1 MDNLFFEQLVQ
12 RIEGDR
18 KAMNQAADILRGMI
32 DRRVWRKL
40 TLKREIPED
49 LDELEELFYRQQI
62 FFRQIQMEGNW
73 WTRCSGRLLAFTA
86 DDDTPVLLS
95 PGFADYTFVDPRTGR
110 RCSARKHMDRL
121 KKEAFSLSYPMP
133 QGKLTIS
140 SFIGH
145 ALRQLSAYDGI
156 CALLACL
163 GVVLLTMF
171 TPYACKMLF
180 DEVIPS
186 GDANQLTPIAVL
198 LFSAAAGLVMVQM
211 TRNYLVVRMKDKTE
225 YAMQTSLMTRLL
237 SLPVG
242 FFKKYSPGEL
252 SNRVL
257 SVVRFSTQLT
267 EDMLSTILTLLFTVM
282 MFLQFFTYGGPLL
295 WTGILVMA
303 LYMLTIYVQYSCRKK
318 VQDQANVYASKLTGL
333 IYNLAV
339 GAQKIRTNG
348 AEIRAFR
355 HWAEAYEPSDPDGSR
370 YPALFNYSNSISYNF
385 RMVPLIVTMLAA
397 WHYGLGLSDYI
408 AYCSVLTIATE
419 AIQNFQRI
427 TKVMA
432 QLAPEIKL
440 CRPILEEQPETDEG
454 SIFLKDVSGNIDI
467 RGLKFRY
474 DEDMPY
480 LFNNLNLRIHAGDYV
495 AFVGPSGC
503 GKSTLVRLMLG
514 FEQAEAGSI
523 FYDEHNLD
531 DINKPSLRRYCIS
544 ICLQDGQLVEGTIR
558 DNILFG
564 NGNYTDEEVWEAAK
578 NAALIKDIEAMPRG
592 LDTPI
597 SADGQGVSGGQRQRI
612 LIARA
617 LIRKPKIVF
626 LDEATSAL
634 DNISQH
640 IITENLAKMHCTR
653 ITIAHRMSTIREC
666 NRIIVLNDGRVEE
679 DGSFD
684 ELLAK
689 GGLFS
694 EIIKR
699 QTV

>member
-1 MDNLFFEQLVQ
+1 MNNLFFEQLVQ

-18 KAMNQAADILRGMI
+18 KAMNQAADIFRGMI
-32 DRRVWRKL
+32 DRRVWRTL
-40 TLKREIPED
+40 NLKREIPED
-49 LDELEELFYRQQI
+49 LDELEEVFYREQI
-62 FFRQIQMEGNW
+62 FFRQIRLEDKW
-73 WTRCSGRLLAFTA
+73 WTRCSGKLLAFSA
-86 DDDTPVLLS
+86 DDDTPVLLT
-95 PGFADYTFVDPRTGR
+95 PGFADYTFVNPRTGHRCNAR
-110 RCSARKHMDRL
+110 RNVDLL
-121 KKEAFSLSYPMP
+121 KKEAFTLTYPMP
-133 QGKLTIS
+133 RGELTIR
-140 SFIGH
+140 SFFGH
-145 ALRQLSAYDGI
+145 ALRQLSVYDAV
-156 CALLACL
+156 CSLLGCL

-171 TPYACKMLF
+171 TPYACKLLF

-186 GDANQLTPIAVL
+186 GDASQLTPIAVL

-211 TRNYLVVRMKDKTE
+211 TRNYLVVRMKDKME
-225 YAMQTSLMTRLL
+225 YAMQSSLMTRLL
-237 SLPVG
+237 SLPAS

-257 SVVRFSTQLT
+257 SVVRFSTHLT

-282 MFLQFFTYGGPLL
+282 LFLQFFTYGGPLL

-303 LYMLTIYVQYSCRKK
+303 LYMLTIYVQYSCRRK
-318 VQDQANVYASKLTGL
+318 VQNQANACASKLTGL

-397 WHYGLGLSDYI
+397 WHFGLGLSDYI

-419 AIQNFQRI
+419 SIQQFQRI
-427 TKVMA
+427 TKVLA
-432 QLAPEIKL
+432 ELAPEIKL
-440 CRPILEEQPETDEG
+440 CSPLLEAEPESTGG
-454 SIFLKDVSGNIDI
+454 SVFLKEVSGNIDI

-474 DEDMPY
+474 NEDMPY
-480 LFNNLNLRIHAGDYV
+480 IFNNLNLSIHAGDYV
-495 AFVGPSGC
+495 AIVGPSGC

-514 FEQAEAGSI
+514 FEKAESGSI
-523 FYDEHNLD
+523 FFDEHNLD

-564 NGNYTDEEVWEAAK
+564 NGSYTDEEVWEAAK
-578 NAALIKDIEAMPRG
+578 NAALDGDIKAMPRG
-592 LDTPI
+592 MDTPI

-617 LIRKPKIVF
+617 LIRKPRVF
-626 LDEATSAL
+626 LLDEATSAL

-640 IITENLAKMHCTR
+640 IITENLARMKCTR
-653 ITIAHRMSTIREC
+653 ITIAHRMSTIRDC
-666 NRIIVLNDGRVEE
+666 NRIIVLGDGRVAE

-684 ELLAK
+684 ELMAK

-699 QTV
+699 QTA

>member
-1 MDNLFFEQLVQ
+1 MNNLFFEQLVQ

-18 KAMNQAADILRGMI
+18 KAMNQAADIFRGMI
-32 DRRVWRKL
+32 DRRVWKKL

-49 LDELEELFYRQQI
+49 IDHLEEAFYRQQI
-62 FFRQIQMEGNW
+62 FFRQIQLEGAW
-73 WTRCSGRLLAFTA
+73 WTRCSGKLLAFTA
-86 DDDTPVLLS
+86 DDDTPVILT
-95 PGFADYTFVDPRTGR
+95 PGFANYTFVHPGTGR
-110 RCSARKHMDRL
+110 RCNARKHMDLL
-121 KKEAFSLSYPMP
+121 KKEAFTLTYPLP
-133 QGKLTIS
+133 KGKLTIS

-145 ALRQLSAYDGI
+145 SLRQLSVYDAV
-156 CALLACL
+156 CALMACL

-171 TPYACKMLF
+171 TPYACKLLF
-180 DEVIPS
+180 NEVIPS
-186 GDANQLTPIAVL
+186 GDSSQLAPIAVL

-211 TRNYLVVRMKDKTE
+211 SRNYLVVRMKDKME
-225 YAMQTSLMTRLL
+225 YTMQSSLMTRLL
-237 SLPVG
+237 SLPTT

-267 EDMLSTILTLLFTVM
+267 EDMLSTILTLIFTVM
-282 MFLQFFTYGGPLL
+282 LFIQFFTYGGPLL

-318 VQDQANVYASKLTGL
+318 VQNQANQSASRLTGL
-333 IYNLAV
+333 IYNLAA

-419 AIQNFQRI
+419 SIQQFQRI
-427 TKVMA
+427 TKVLA

-440 CRPILEEQPETDEG
+440 CKPLLEAEPETDDG
-454 SIFLKDVSGNIDI
+454 TQFLSNVSGNIDI

-474 DEDMPY
+474 DKEMPY
-480 LFNNLNLRIHAGDYV
+480 IFNNLNLHINAGDYV
-495 AFVGPSGC
+495 ALVGPSGC

-514 FEQAEAGSI
+514 FEKAESGSI

-531 DINKPSLRRYCIS
+531 DINKPSLRRFCIS

-564 NGNYTDEEVWEAAK
+564 NNRYTDQEVWEAAK
-578 NAALIKDIEAMPRG
+578 NAALEKDIQDMPLG

-597 SADGQGVSGGQRQRI
+597 TADGQGVSGGQRQRI

-617 LIRKPKIVF
+617 LIRKPKVF
-626 LDEATSAL
+626 ILDEATSAL

-640 IITENLAKMHCTR
+640 IITENLTKMKCTR
-653 ITIAHRMSTIREC
+653 ITIAHRMSTIRDC
-666 NRIIVLNDGRVEE
+666 NRIIVLDDGKVAE
-679 DGSFD
+679 DGGFD
-684 ELLAK
+684 ELMAK

-694 EIIKR
+694 DIIKR
-699 QTV
+699 QMV

>member
-1 MDNLFFEQLVQ
+1 MNNLFFEQLVQ

-18 KAMNQAADILRGMI
+18 KAMNQAADLFRGMI
-32 DRRVWRKL
+32 DRKVWKKL

-49 LDELEELFYRQQI
+49 LDQLEEAFYRQQI
-62 FFRQIQMEGNW
+62 FFRQIRLEGKW
-73 WTRCSGRLLAFTA
+73 WRRCSGKLLAFSA
-86 DDDTPVLLS
+86 DDDTPVLLA
-95 PGFADYTFVDPRTGR
+95 PGFADYTFVDPRTGQRCNAR
-110 RCSARKHMDRL
+110 RHMERL
-121 KKEAFSLSYPMP
+121 KKEAFALSYPLP
-133 QGKLTIS
+133 QGELTIRS
-140 SFIGH
+140 LIGH
-145 ALRQLSAYDGI
+145 ALRQLSVYDGV

-171 TPYACKMLF
+171 TPYACKLLF

-186 GDANQLTPIAVL
+186 GDAAQIAPIAVL

-211 TRNYLVVRMKDKTE
+211 TRNYLVVRMKDKME
-225 YAMQTSLMTRLL
+225 YAMQSSLMTRLL
-237 SLPVG
+237 SLPAA

-282 MFLQFFTYGGPLL
+282 LFLQFFTYGGPLL
-295 WTGILVMA
+295 WTGIVVMA
-303 LYMLTIYVQYSCRKK
+303 LYMLTIYIQYSCRKK
-318 VQDQANVYASKLTGL
+318 VQDQANAHASKLTGL

-408 AYCSVLTIATE
+408 AYCSVLAIATE

-427 TKVMA
+427 TKTLA

-440 CRPILEEQPETDEG
+440 CRPILEARPETDEG

-480 LFNNLNLRIHAGDYV
+480 IFNNLNLRINAGDYV
-495 AFVGPSGC
+495 ALVGPSGC

-514 FEQAEAGSI
+514 FEQAESGSI
-523 FYDEHNLD
+523 FFDEHNLD

-564 NGNYTDEEVWEAAK
+564 NGSYSDEDVWEAAK
-578 NAALIKDIEAMPRG
+578 NAALDKDIEAMPRG

-617 LIRKPKIVF
+617 LIRKPKIFF

-640 IITENLAKMHCTR
+640 IITENLARMRCTR

-666 NRIIVLNDGRVEE
+666 NRIIVLGDGKVAE
-679 DGSFD
+679 DGSYD

-689 GGLFS
+689 GGLFTD
-694 EIIKR
+694 IIKR
-699 QTV
+699 QTA

>member
-1 MDNLFFEQLVQ
+1 MNNLFFEQLVQ

-18 KAMNQAADILRGMI
+18 KAMNQAADLFRGMI
-32 DRRVWRKL
+32 DRKVWKKL
-40 TLKREIPED
+40 TLKREIPEN
-49 LDELEELFYRQQI
+49 LDELEEAFYRQQI
-62 FFRQIQMEGNW
+62 FFRQIQLEGKW
-73 WTRCSGRLLAFTA
+73 WTRSSGKLLAFSA
-86 DDDTPVLLS
+86 DDDTPVLLA
-95 PGFADYTFVDPRTGR
+95 PGFADYTFVDPETGR
-110 RCSARKHMDRL
+110 RCNARKNMDRL
-121 KKEAFSLSYPMP
+121 KKEAFSLSYPLP
-133 QGKLTIS
+133 QGELTIRS
-140 SFIGH
+140 LIGH
-145 ALRQLSAYDGI
+145 ALRQLSVYDGI

-171 TPYACKMLF
+171 TPYACKLLF

-186 GDANQLTPIAVL
+186 GDASQLTPIAVL

-211 TRNYLVVRMKDKTE
+211 TRNYLVVRMKDKME
-225 YAMQTSLMTRLL
+225 YAMQSSLMTRLL

-282 MFLQFFTYGGPLL
+282 LFLQFFTYGGPLL

-318 VQDQANVYASKLTGL
+318 VQDQANVCASKLTGL

-440 CRPILEEQPETDEG
+440 CRPILEAQPETDEG

-480 LFNNLNLRIHAGDYV
+480 LFNNLNLHINAGDYV

-514 FEQAEAGSI
+514 FEKAETGSI

-564 NGNYTDEEVWEAAK
+564 NGSYTDEDVWEAAK
-578 NAALIKDIEAMPRG
+578 NAALDKDIEAMPRG

-617 LIRKPKIVF
+617 LIRKPKIFF

-640 IITENLAKMHCTR
+640 IITENLARMRCTR

-666 NRIIVLNDGRVEE
+666 NRIIVLGDGKVAE
-679 DGSFD
+679 DGSYE

-689 GGLFS
+689 GGLFTD
-694 EIIKR
+694 IIKR

>member
-73 WTRCSGRLLAFTA
+73 WTRCSGRLLAFSA

-225 YAMQTSLMTRLL
+225 YAMQSSLMTRLL

-385 RMVPLIVTMLAA
+385 RMAPLIVTMLAA

-480 LFNNLNLRIHAGDYV
+480 IFNNLNLRINAGDYV

-531 DINKPSLRRYCIS
+531 DINRPSLRRYCIS

-617 LIRKPKIVF
+617 LIRKPKIFF

-666 NRIIVLNDGRVEE
+666 NRIIVLNNGHVEE

>member
-1 MDNLFFEQLVQ
+1 MNNLFFEQLVQ

-18 KAMNQAADILRGMI
+18 KAMNQAADLFRGMI
-32 DRRVWRKL
+32 DRKVWKKL

-49 LDELEELFYRQQI
+49 LDQLEEAFYRQQI
-62 FFRQIQMEGNW
+62 FFRQIRLEGKW
-73 WTRCSGRLLAFTA
+73 WRRCSGKLLAFSA
-86 DDDTPVLLS
+86 DDDTPVLLA
-95 PGFADYTFVDPRTGR
+95 PGFADYTFVDPRTGQRCNAR
-110 RCSARKHMDRL
+110 RHMERL
-121 KKEAFSLSYPMP
+121 KKEAFALSYPLP
-133 QGKLTIS
+133 QGELTIRS
-140 SFIGH
+140 LIGH
-145 ALRQLSAYDGI
+145 ALRQLSVYDGV

-171 TPYACKMLF
+171 TPYACKLLF

-186 GDANQLTPIAVL
+186 GDAAQIAPIAVL

-211 TRNYLVVRMKDKTE
+211 TRNYLVVRMKDKME
-225 YAMQTSLMTRLL
+225 YAMQSSLMTRLL
-237 SLPVG
+237 SLPAG
-242 FFKKYSPGEL
+242 FFKSYSPGEL

-282 MFLQFFTYGGPLL
+282 LFIQFFTYGGPLL
-295 WTGILVMA
+295 YTGIVVMA
-303 LYMLTIYVQYSCRKK
+303 LYMVTIYVQYAFRKK
-318 VQDQANVYASKLTGL
+318 VQDQANVAASKLTGL
-333 IYNLAV
+333 VYNLAV

-408 AYCSVLTIATE
+408 AYCSVLAIATE

-427 TKVMA
+427 TKTLA

-440 CRPILEEQPETDEG
+440 CRPILEARPETDEG
-454 SIFLKDVSGNIDI
+454 SVFIKDVSGNIDI

-474 DEDMPY
+474 NDDMPY
-480 LFNNLNLRIHAGDYV
+480 IFNNLNLHINAGDYV

-514 FEQAEAGSI
+514 FEQAESGSI
-523 FYDEHNLD
+523 FFDEHNLD

-564 NGNYTDEEVWEAAK
+564 NGSYNDEDVWEAAK
-578 NAALIKDIEAMPRG
+578 NAALDKDIEAMPRG

-617 LIRKPKIVF
+617 LIRKPKIFF

-640 IITENLAKMHCTR
+640 IITENLARMRCTR

-666 NRIIVLNDGRVEE
+666 NRIIVLGDGKVAE
-679 DGSFD
+679 DGSYD

-694 EIIKR
+694 EFIKR
-699 QTV
+699 QTQ

>member
-73 WTRCSGRLLAFTA
+73 WTRCSGRLLAFSA

-225 YAMQTSLMTRLL
+225 YAMQSSLMTRLL

-480 LFNNLNLRIHAGDYV
+480 IFNNLNLRINAGDYV

-531 DINKPSLRRYCIS
+531 DINRPSLRRYCIS

-666 NRIIVLNDGRVEE
+666 NRIIVLNNGHVEE

>member
-1 MDNLFFEQLVQ
+1 MNNLFFEQLVQ

-18 KAMNQAADILRGMI
+18 KAMNQAADIFRGMI
-32 DRRVWRKL
+32 DRRVWRTL
-40 TLKREIPED
+40 NLKREIPED
-49 LDELEELFYRQQI
+49 LDELEETFYREQI
-62 FFRQIQMEGNW
+62 FFRQIRLEDKW
-73 WTRCSGRLLAFTA
+73 WTRCSGKLLAFSA
-86 DDDTPVLLS
+86 DDDTPVLLT
-95 PGFADYTFVDPRTGR
+95 PGFADYTFVNPRTGHRCNAR
-110 RCSARKHMDRL
+110 RNVDLL
-121 KKEAFSLSYPMP
+121 KKEAFTLTYPMP
-133 QGKLTIS
+133 RGELTIR
-140 SFIGH
+140 SFFGH
-145 ALRQLSAYDGI
+145 ALRQLSVYDAV
-156 CALLACL
+156 CSLLGCL

-171 TPYACKMLF
+171 TPYACKLLF

-186 GDANQLTPIAVL
+186 GDASQLTPIAVL

-211 TRNYLVVRMKDKTE
+211 TRNYLVVRMKDKME
-225 YAMQTSLMTRLL
+225 YAMQSSLMTRLL
-237 SLPVG
+237 SLPAS

-257 SVVRFSTQLT
+257 SVVRFSTHLT

-282 MFLQFFTYGGPLL
+282 LFLQFFTYGGPLL

-303 LYMLTIYVQYSCRKK
+303 LYMLTIYVQYSCRRK
-318 VQDQANVYASKLTGL
+318 VQNQANACASKLTGL

-397 WHYGLGLSDYI
+397 WHFGLGLSDYI

-419 AIQNFQRI
+419 SIQQFQRI
-427 TKVMA
+427 TKVLA
-432 QLAPEIKL
+432 ELAPEIKL
-440 CRPILEEQPETDEG
+440 CSPLLEAEPE
-454 SIFLKDVSGNIDI
+454 SIGGAVFLKEVSGNIDS
-467 RGLKFRY
+467 RGRKFRY
-474 DEDMPY
+474 NEDMPY
-480 LFNNLNLRIHAGDYV
+480 IFNNLNLSIHAGDYV
-495 AFVGPSGC
+495 AIVGPSGC

-514 FEQAEAGSI
+514 FEKAESGSI
-523 FYDEHNLD
+523 FFDEHNLD

-564 NGNYTDEEVWEAAK
+564 NGSYSDEEVWEAAK
-578 NAALIKDIEAMPRG
+578 NAALDGDIKAMPRG
-592 LDTPI
+592 MDTPI

-617 LIRKPKIVF
+617 LIRKPRVF
-626 LDEATSAL
+626 LLDEATSAL

-640 IITENLAKMHCTR
+640 IITENLARMKCTR
-653 ITIAHRMSTIREC
+653 ITIAHRMSTIRDC
-666 NRIIVLNDGRVEE
+666 NRIIVLGDGRVAE

-684 ELLAK
+684 ELMAK

-699 QTV
+699 QTA

>member
-1 MDNLFFEQLVQ
+1 MNNLFFEQLVQ

-18 KAMNQAADILRGMI
+18 KAMNQAADLFRGMI
-32 DRRVWRKL
+32 DRKVWKKL

-49 LDELEELFYRQQI
+49 LDQLEEAFYRQQI
-62 FFRQIQMEGNW
+62 FFRQIRLEGKW
-73 WTRCSGRLLAFTA
+73 WRRCSGKLLAFSA
-86 DDDTPVLLS
+86 DDDTPVLLA
-95 PGFADYTFVDPRTGR
+95 PGFADYTFVDPRTGQRCNAR
-110 RCSARKHMDRL
+110 RHMERL
-121 KKEAFSLSYPMP
+121 KKEAFALSYPLP
-133 QGKLTIS
+133 QGELTIRS
-140 SFIGH
+140 LIGH
-145 ALRQLSAYDGI
+145 ALRQLSVYDGV

-171 TPYACKMLF
+171 TPYACKLLF

-186 GDANQLTPIAVL
+186 GDAAQIAPIAVL

-211 TRNYLVVRMKDKTE
+211 TRNYLVVRMKDKME
-225 YAMQTSLMTRLL
+225 YAMQSSLMTRLL
-237 SLPVG
+237 SLPAA

-282 MFLQFFTYGGPLL
+282 LFLQFFTYGGPLL
-295 WTGILVMA
+295 WTGIVVMA

-318 VQDQANVYASKLTGL
+318 VQDQANAHASKLTGL

-408 AYCSVLTIATE
+408 AYCSVLAIATE

-427 TKVMA
+427 TKTLA

-440 CRPILEEQPETDEG
+440 CRPILEARPETDEG

-480 LFNNLNLRIHAGDYV
+480 IFNNLNLRINAGDYV
-495 AFVGPSGC
+495 ALVGPSGC

-514 FEQAEAGSI
+514 FEQAESGSI
-523 FYDEHNLD
+523 FFDEHNLD

-564 NGNYTDEEVWEAAK
+564 NGSYSDEDVWEAAK
-578 NAALIKDIEAMPRG
+578 NAALDKDIEAMPRG

-617 LIRKPKIVF
+617 LIRKPKIFF

-640 IITENLAKMHCTR
+640 IITENLARMRCTR

-666 NRIIVLNDGRVEE
+666 NRIIVLGDGKVAE
-679 DGSFD
+679 DGCYD

-699 QTV
+699 QTA

>member
-1 MDNLFFEQLVQ
+1 MNNLFFEQLVQ

-18 KAMNQAADILRGMI
+18 KAMNQAADLFRGMI
-32 DRRVWRKL
+32 DRKVWKKL

-49 LDELEELFYRQQI
+49 LDQLEEAFYRQQI
-62 FFRQIQMEGNW
+62 FFRQIRLEGKW
-73 WTRCSGRLLAFTA
+73 WRRCSGKLLAFSA
-86 DDDTPVLLS
+86 DDDTPVLLA
-95 PGFADYTFVDPRTGR
+95 PGFADYTFVDPRTGQRCNAR
-110 RCSARKHMDRL
+110 RHMERL
-121 KKEAFSLSYPMP
+121 KKEAFALSYPLP
-133 QGKLTIS
+133 QGELTIRS
-140 SFIGH
+140 LIGH
-145 ALRQLSAYDGI
+145 ALRQLSVYDGV

-171 TPYACKMLF
+171 TPYACKLLF

-186 GDANQLTPIAVL
+186 GDAAQIAPIAVL

-211 TRNYLVVRMKDKTE
+211 TRNYLVVRMKDKME
-225 YAMQTSLMTRLL
+225 YAMQSSLMTRLL
-237 SLPVG
+237 SLPAA

-282 MFLQFFTYGGPLL
+282 LFLQFFTYGGPLL
-295 WTGILVMA
+295 WTGIVVMA

-318 VQDQANVYASKLTGL
+318 VQDQANAHASKLTGL

-408 AYCSVLTIATE
+408 AYCSVLAIATE

-427 TKVMA
+427 TKTLA

-440 CRPILEEQPETDEG
+440 CRPILEARPETDEG

-480 LFNNLNLRIHAGDYV
+480 IFNNLNLRINAGDYV
-495 AFVGPSGC
+495 ALVGPSGC

-514 FEQAEAGSI
+514 FEQAESGSI
-523 FYDEHNLD
+523 FFDEHNLD

-564 NGNYTDEEVWEAAK
+564 NGSYSDEDVWEAAK
-578 NAALIKDIEAMPRG
+578 NAALDKDIEAMPRG

-617 LIRKPKIVF
+617 LIRKPKIFF

-640 IITENLAKMHCTR
+640 IITENLARMRCTR

-666 NRIIVLNDGRVEE
+666 NRIIVLGDGKVAE
-679 DGSFD
+679 DGSYD

-694 EIIKR
+694 EIIIR
-699 QTV
+699 QTA

>member
-1 MDNLFFEQLVQ
+1 MNNLFFEQLVQ

-18 KAMNQAADILRGMI
+18 KAMNQAADLFRGML
-32 DRRVWRKL
+32 DRKIWKKL

-49 LDELEELFYRQQI
+49 LDQLEEAFYRQQI
-62 FFRQIQMEGNW
+62 FFRQIQLEGKW
-73 WTRCSGRLLAFTA
+73 WRRCSGKLLAFSA
-86 DDDTPVLLS
+86 DDDTPVLLA
-95 PGFADYTFVDPRTGR
+95 PGFADYTFIDPKTGH
-110 RCSARKHMDRL
+110 RCNARKHMDHL
-121 KKEAFSLSYPMP
+121 KKEAFALSYPLP
-133 QGKLTIS
+133 QGELTIS
-140 SFIGH
+140 ALIGH
-145 ALRQLSAYDGI
+145 ALRQLSVYDGV
-156 CALLACL
+156 CSLLACL

-171 TPYACKMLF
+171 TPYACKLLF

-186 GDANQLTPIAVL
+186 GDAAQIAPIAVL

-211 TRNYLVVRMKDKTE
+211 SRNYLVVRMKDKME
-225 YAMQTSLMTRLL
+225 YAMQSSLMTRLL
-237 SLPVG
+237 SLPVA

-282 MFLQFFTYGGPLL
+282 LFLQFFTYGGPLL
-295 WTGILVMA
+295 WTGIVVMA
-303 LYMLTIYVQYSCRKK
+303 LYMLAIYVQYSCRKK
-318 VQDQANVYASKLTGL
+318 VQDQANAYGSKLTGL
-333 IYNLAV
+333 IYNLAA

-385 RMVPLIVTMLAA
+385 RLVPLIVTMLAA

-408 AYCSVLTIATE
+408 AYCSVLAIATE

-427 TKVMA
+427 TKTLA

-440 CRPILEEQPETDEG
+440 CRPILEAQPETDEG
-454 SIFLKDVSGNIDI
+454 SVFLKDVSGNIDI

-480 LFNNLNLRIHAGDYV
+480 IFNNLNLRINAGDYV
-495 AFVGPSGC
+495 ALVGPSGC

-514 FEQAEAGSI
+514 FEQAESGSI
-523 FYDEHNLD
+523 FFDEHNLD

-564 NGNYTDEEVWEAAK
+564 NGIYPDEAVWEAAK
-578 NAALIKDIEAMPRG
+578 NAALDKDIEAMPRG

-617 LIRKPKIVF
+617 LIRKPKVFF

-640 IITENLAKMHCTR
+640 IITENLARMHCTR

-666 NRIIVLNDGRVEE
+666 NRIIVLGDGMVAE
-679 DGSFD
+679 DGSYD

-694 EIIKR
+694 DIIKR
-699 QTV
+699 QTL

>member
-1 MDNLFFEQLVQ
+1 MNNLFFEQLVQ

-18 KAMNQAADILRGMI
+18 KAMNQAADLFRGMI
-32 DRRVWRKL
+32 DRKVWKKL
-40 TLKREIPED
+40 TLKREIPEN
-49 LDELEELFYRQQI
+49 LDELEEAFYRQQI
-62 FFRQIQMEGNW
+62 FFRQIQLEGKW
-73 WTRCSGRLLAFTA
+73 WTRSSGKLLAFSA
-86 DDDTPVLLS
+86 DDDTPVLLA
-95 PGFADYTFVDPRTGR
+95 PGFADYTFVDPKTGR
-110 RCSARKHMDRL
+110 RCNARKNMDRL
-121 KKEAFSLSYPMP
+121 KKEAFSLSYPLP
-133 QGKLTIS
+133 QGELTIRS
-140 SFIGH
+140 LIGH
-145 ALRQLSAYDGI
+145 ALRQLSVYDGI

-171 TPYACKMLF
+171 TPYACKLLF

-186 GDANQLTPIAVL
+186 GDASQLTPIAVL

-211 TRNYLVVRMKDKTE
+211 TRNYLVVRMKDKME
-225 YAMQTSLMTRLL
+225 YAMQSSLMTRLL

-282 MFLQFFTYGGPLL
+282 LFLQFFTYGGPLL

-318 VQDQANVYASKLTGL
+318 VQDQANVCASKLTGL

-440 CRPILEEQPETDEG
+440 CRPILEAQPETDEG

-480 LFNNLNLRIHAGDYV
+480 LFNNLNLHINAGDYV

-514 FEQAEAGSI
+514 FEKAETGSI

-564 NGNYTDEEVWEAAK
+564 NGSYTDEEVWEAAK
-578 NAALIKDIEAMPRG
+578 NAALDKDIEAMPRG

-617 LIRKPKIVF
+617 LIRKPKIFF

-640 IITENLAKMHCTR
+640 IITENLSRMRCTR

-666 NRIIVLNDGRVEE
+666 NRIIVLGDGKVAE
-679 DGSFD
+679 DGSYE

-689 GGLFS
+689 GGLFTD
-694 EIIKR
+694 IIKR

>member
-1 MDNLFFEQLVQ
+1 MNNLFFEQLVQ

-18 KAMNQAADILRGMI
+18 KAMNQAADLFRGMI
-32 DRRVWRKL
+32 DRKVWKKL

-49 LDELEELFYRQQI
+49 LDQLEEAFYRQQI
-62 FFRQIQMEGNW
+62 FFRQIRLEGKW
-73 WTRCSGRLLAFTA
+73 WRRCSGKLLAFSA
-86 DDDTPVLLS
+86 DDDTPVLLA
-95 PGFADYTFVDPRTGR
+95 PGFADYTFVDPRTGQRCNAR
-110 RCSARKHMDRL
+110 RHMERL
-121 KKEAFSLSYPMP
+121 KKEAFALSYPLP
-133 QGKLTIS
+133 QGELTIRS
-140 SFIGH
+140 LIGH
-145 ALRQLSAYDGI
+145 ALRQLSVYDGV

-171 TPYACKMLF
+171 TPYACKLLF

-186 GDANQLTPIAVL
+186 GDAAQIAPIAVL

-211 TRNYLVVRMKDKTE
+211 TRNYLVVRMKDKME
-225 YAMQTSLMTRLL
+225 YAMQSSLMTRLL
-237 SLPVG
+237 SLPAA

-282 MFLQFFTYGGPLL
+282 LFLQFFTYGGPLL
-295 WTGILVMA
+295 WTGIVVMA

-318 VQDQANVYASKLTGL
+318 VQDQANAHASKLTGL

-408 AYCSVLTIATE
+408 AYCSVLAIATE

-427 TKVMA
+427 TKTLA

-440 CRPILEEQPETDEG
+440 CRPILEARPETDEG

-480 LFNNLNLRIHAGDYV
+480 IFNNLNLRINAGDYV
-495 AFVGPSGC
+495 ALVGPSGC

-514 FEQAEAGSI
+514 FEQAESGSI
-523 FYDEHNLD
+523 FFDEHNLD

-564 NGNYTDEEVWEAAK
+564 NGNYPDEDVWEAAK
-578 NAALIKDIEAMPRG
+578 NAALDKDIEAMPRG

-617 LIRKPKIVF
+617 LIRKPKIFF

-640 IITENLAKMHCTR
+640 IITENLARMHCTR

-666 NRIIVLNDGRVEE
+666 NRIIVLGDGKVAE
-679 DGSFD
+679 DGSYD

-694 EIIKR
+694 ELIKR
-699 QTV
+699 QTQ

>member
-1 MDNLFFEQLVQ
+1 MNNLFFEQLVQ

-18 KAMNQAADILRGMI
+18 KAMNQAADLFRGMI
-32 DRRVWRKL
+32 DRKVWKKL
-40 TLKREIPED
+40 TLKREIPES
-49 LDELEELFYRQQI
+49 LDELEETFYRQQI
-62 FFRQIQMEGNW
+62 FFRQIQLEGKW
-73 WTRCSGRLLAFTA
+73 WTRCSGKVLAFSA
-86 DDDTPVLLS
+86 EDDTPVLLA
-95 PGFADYTFVDPRTGR
+95 PGFADYTFVDPKTGH
-110 RCSARKHMDRL
+110 RCNARKHTDLL
-121 KKEAFSLSYPMP
+121 KKEAFALSYPLP
-133 QGKLTIS
+133 QEKLTIS
-140 SFIGH
+140 SLIGH
-145 ALRQLSAYDGI
+145 ALRQLSVYDGV

-171 TPYACKMLF
+171 TPYACKLLF

-186 GDANQLTPIAVL
+186 GDAAQIAPIAVL

-225 YAMQTSLMTRLL
+225 YAMQSSLMTRLL
-237 SLPVG
+237 SLPAG
-242 FFKKYSPGEL
+242 FFKSYSPGEL

-282 MFLQFFTYGGPLL
+282 LFLQFFTYGGPLL
-295 WTGILVMA
+295 WTGILVMV
-303 LYMLTIYVQYSCRKK
+303 LYMITIYVQYSCRKK
-318 VQDQANVYASKLTGL
+318 VQDQANMHASKLTGL

-408 AYCSVLTIATE
+408 AYCSVLAIATE

-427 TKVMA
+427 TKVLA

-440 CRPILEEQPETDEG
+440 CRPILEAQPETDEG
-454 SIFLKDVSGNIDI
+454 SVFIKDVSGNIDI

-474 DEDMPY
+474 NDDMPY
-480 LFNNLNLRIHAGDYV
+480 IFNNLNLHINAGDYV

-514 FEQAEAGSI
+514 FEQAESGSI

-564 NGNYTDEEVWEAAK
+564 NGNYTDEDVWEAAR
-578 NAALIKDIEAMPRG
+578 NAALDKDIEAMPRG

-612 LIARA
+612 IIARA
-617 LIRKPKIVF
+617 LIRKPSIFF

-640 IITENLAKMHCTR
+640 IITENLKRMHCTR

-666 NRIIVLNDGRVEE
+666 NRIIVLGDGKVAE
-679 DGSFD
+679 DGSYD

-689 GGLFS
+689 GGLFTD
-694 EIIKR
+694 IIKR

>member
-1 MDNLFFEQLVQ
+1 MNNLFFEQLVQ

-18 KAMNQAADILRGMI
+18 KAMNQAADLFRGMI
-32 DRRVWRKL
+32 DRKVWKKL
-40 TLKREIPED
+40 TLKREIPEN
-49 LDELEELFYRQQI
+49 LDELEEAFYRQQI
-62 FFRQIQMEGNW
+62 FFRQIQLEGKW
-73 WTRCSGRLLAFTA
+73 WTRSSGKLLAFSA
-86 DDDTPVLLS
+86 DDDTPVLLA
-95 PGFADYTFVDPRTGR
+95 PGFADYTFVDPKTGR
-110 RCSARKHMDRL
+110 RCNARKNMDRL
-121 KKEAFSLSYPMP
+121 KKEAFSLSYPLP
-133 QGKLTIS
+133 QGELTIRS
-140 SFIGH
+140 LIGH
-145 ALRQLSAYDGI
+145 ALRQLSVYDGI

-171 TPYACKMLF
+171 TPYACKLLF

-186 GDANQLTPIAVL
+186 GDASQLTPIAVL

-211 TRNYLVVRMKDKTE
+211 TRNYLVVRMKDKME
-225 YAMQTSLMTRLL
+225 YAMQSSLMTRLL

-282 MFLQFFTYGGPLL
+282 LFLQFFTYGGPLL

-318 VQDQANVYASKLTGL
+318 VQDQANVCASKLTGL

-440 CRPILEEQPETDEG
+440 CRPILEAQPETDEG
-454 SIFLKDVSGNIDI
+454 AIFLKDVSGNIDI

-480 LFNNLNLRIHAGDYV
+480 LFNNLNLHINAGDYV

-514 FEQAEAGSI
+514 FEKAETGSI

-564 NGNYTDEEVWEAAK
+564 NGSYTDEEVWEAAK
-578 NAALIKDIEAMPRG
+578 NAALDKDIEAMPRG

-617 LIRKPKIVF
+617 LIRKPKIFF

-640 IITENLAKMHCTR
+640 IITENLARMRCTR

-666 NRIIVLNDGRVEE
+666 NRIIVLGDGKVAE
-679 DGSFD
+679 DGSYE

-689 GGLFS
+689 GGLFTD
-694 EIIKR
+694 IIKR

>member
-1 MDNLFFEQLVQ
+1 MNNLFFEQLVQ

-18 KAMNQAADILRGMI
+18 KAMNQAADLFRGMI
-32 DRRVWRKL
+32 DRKVWKKL

-49 LDELEELFYRQQI
+49 LDQLEEAFYRQQI
-62 FFRQIQMEGNW
+62 FFRQIRLEGKW
-73 WTRCSGRLLAFTA
+73 WRRCSGKLLAFSA
-86 DDDTPVLLS
+86 DDDTPVLLA
-95 PGFADYTFVDPRTGR
+95 PGFADYTFVDPRTGQRCNAR
-110 RCSARKHMDRL
+110 RHMERL
-121 KKEAFSLSYPMP
+121 KKEAFALSYPLP
-133 QGKLTIS
+133 QGELTIRS
-140 SFIGH
+140 LIGH
-145 ALRQLSAYDGI
+145 ALRQLSVYDGV

-171 TPYACKMLF
+171 TPYACKLLF

-186 GDANQLTPIAVL
+186 GDAAQIAPIAVL

-211 TRNYLVVRMKDKTE
+211 TRNYLVVRMKDKME
-225 YAMQTSLMTRLL
+225 YAMQSSLMTRLL
-237 SLPVG
+237 SLPAA

-282 MFLQFFTYGGPLL
+282 LFLQFFTYGGPLL
-295 WTGILVMA
+295 WTGIVVMA

-318 VQDQANVYASKLTGL
+318 VQDQANAHASKLTGL

-408 AYCSVLTIATE
+408 AYCSVLAIATE

-427 TKVMA
+427 TKTLA

-440 CRPILEEQPETDEG
+440 CRPILEARPETDEG

-480 LFNNLNLRIHAGDYV
+480 IFNNLNLRINAGDYV
-495 AFVGPSGC
+495 ALVGPSGC

-514 FEQAEAGSI
+514 FEQAESGSI
-523 FYDEHNLD
+523 FFDEHNLD

-564 NGNYTDEEVWEAAK
+564 NGSYSDEDVWEAAK
-578 NAALIKDIEAMPRG
+578 NAALDKDIEAMPRG

-617 LIRKPKIVF
+617 LIRKPKIFF

-640 IITENLAKMHCTR
+640 IITENLARMRCTR

-666 NRIIVLNDGRVEE
+666 NRIIVLGDGKVAE
-679 DGSFD
+679 DGSYD

-689 GGLFS
+689 GGLFTD
-694 EIIKR
+694 IIKR

>member
-1 MDNLFFEQLVQ
+1 MNNLFFEQLVQ

-18 KAMNQAADILRGMI
+18 KAMNQAADLFRGMI
-32 DRRVWRKL
+32 DRKVWKKL
-40 TLKREIPED
+40 TLKREIPES
-49 LDELEELFYRQQI
+49 LDQLEEAFYRQQI
-62 FFRQIQMEGNW
+62 FFRQVQLEGKW
-73 WTRCSGRLLAFTA
+73 WTRCSGRLLAFSA
-86 DDDTPVLLS
+86 DDDTPVLLT
-95 PGFADYTFVDPRTGR
+95 PGFADYTFVDPQTGH
-110 RCSARKHMDRL
+110 RCNARKHMDRL
-121 KKEAFSLSYPMP
+121 KKEAFVLSYPLP
-133 QGKLTIS
+133 QERLTIS
-140 SFIGH
+140 AFIGH
-145 ALRQLSAYDGI
+145 ALRQLSVYDGV

-186 GDANQLTPIAVL
+186 GDAAQLTPIAVL

-225 YAMQTSLMTRLL
+225 YAMQSSLMTRLL
-237 SLPVG
+237 SLPVS

-267 EDMLSTILTLLFTVM
+267 EDMLSTILTLLFTVV

-303 LYMLTIYVQYSCRKK
+303 LYMLAIYVQYSCRKK
-318 VQDQANVYASKLTGL
+318 VQDRANVYASKLTGL
-333 IYNLAV
+333 IYNLAA

-355 HWAEAYEPSDPDGSR
+355 HWAEAYEPSEPDASR
-370 YPALFNYSNSISYNF
+370 YPAFFNYSASISYNF
-385 RMVPLIVTMLAA
+385 RMLPLIVTMLAA

-408 AYCSVLTIATE
+408 AYCSVLAIATE
-419 AIQNFQRI
+419 AIQQFQRI
-427 TKVMA
+427 TKVLA

-440 CRPILEEQPETDEG
+440 CSPILEAQPETDEG

-480 LFNNLNLRIHAGDYV
+480 LFNNLNLHINAGDYV
-495 AFVGPSGC
+495 ALVGPSGC

-514 FEQAEAGSI
+514 FEQAESGSI
-523 FYDEHNLD
+523 FFDEHNLD

-578 NAALIKDIEAMPRG
+578 NAALDKDIEAMPRG

-617 LIRKPKIVF
+617 LIRKPRIFF

-640 IITENLAKMHCTR
+640 IITENLARMKCTR

-666 NRIIVLNDGRVEE
+666 NRIIVLDGGCVAE
-679 DGSFD
+679 DGSYD

-689 GGLFS
+689 GGLFTD
-694 EIIKR
+694 IIKR
-699 QTV
+699 QTL

>member
-1 MDNLFFEQLVQ
+1 MNNLFFEQLVQ

-18 KAMNQAADILRGMI
+18 KAMNQTADLFRGMI
-32 DRRVWRKL
+32 DRKVWKKL

-49 LDELEELFYRQQI
+49 LDQLEEAFYRQQI
-62 FFRQIQMEGNW
+62 FFRQIRLEGKW
-73 WTRCSGRLLAFTA
+73 WRRCSGKLLAFSA
-86 DDDTPVLLS
+86 DDDTPVLLA
-95 PGFADYTFVDPRTGR
+95 PGFADYTFVDPRTGQRCNAR
-110 RCSARKHMDRL
+110 RHMERL
-121 KKEAFSLSYPMP
+121 KKEAFALSYPLP
-133 QGKLTIS
+133 QGELTIRS
-140 SFIGH
+140 LIGH
-145 ALRQLSAYDGI
+145 ALRQLSVYDGV

-171 TPYACKMLF
+171 TPYACKLLF

-186 GDANQLTPIAVL
+186 GDAAQIAPIAVL

-211 TRNYLVVRMKDKTE
+211 TRNYLVVRMKDKME
-225 YAMQTSLMTRLL
+225 YAMQSSLMTRLL
-237 SLPVG
+237 SLPAA

-282 MFLQFFTYGGPLL
+282 LFLQFFTYGGPLL
-295 WTGILVMA
+295 WTGIVVMA

-318 VQDQANVYASKLTGL
+318 VQDQANAHASKLTGL

-408 AYCSVLTIATE
+408 AYCSVLAIATE

-427 TKVMA
+427 TKTLA

-440 CRPILEEQPETDEG
+440 CRPILEARPETDEG

-480 LFNNLNLRIHAGDYV
+480 IFNNLNLRINAGDYV
-495 AFVGPSGC
+495 ALVGPSGC

-514 FEQAEAGSI
+514 FEQAESGSI
-523 FYDEHNLD
+523 FFDEHNLD

-564 NGNYTDEEVWEAAK
+564 NGSYNDEDVWEAAK
-578 NAALIKDIEAMPRG
+578 NAALDKDIEAMPRG

-617 LIRKPKIVF
+617 LISKPDILF
-626 LDEATSAL
+626 FDEATSAL
-634 DNISQH
+634 DNISQKAVSD
-640 IITENLAKMHCTR
+640 NLDELMCTR
-653 ITIAHRMSTIREC
+653 VVIAHRLSTIRHC
-666 NRIIVLNDGRVEE
+666 DRIIVLDKGKIAEE
-679 DGSFD
+679 GTFE
-684 ELLAK
+684 ELMAK
-689 GGLFS
+689 KGLFYEMS
-694 EIIKR
+694 LR
-699 QTV
+699 QL

>member
-49 LDELEELFYRQQI
+49 LDQLEELFYRQQI

-617 LIRKPKIVF
+617 LIRKPKIFF

>member
-1 MDNLFFEQLVQ
+1 MNNLFFEQLVQ

-18 KAMNQAADILRGMI
+18 KAMNRAADIFRGMI
-32 DRRVWRKL
+32 DRRVWKKL

-49 LDELEELFYRQQI
+49 LNQLEETFYRQQI
-62 FFRQIQMEGNW
+62 FFRQVDLEGKW
-73 WTRCSGRLLAFTA
+73 WSRCSGKLLAFTA
-86 DDDTPVLLS
+86 SDDTPVILT
-95 PGFADYTFVDPRTGR
+95 PGFADYTFVHPQTGH
-110 RCSARKHMDRL
+110 RCNVRKHMGLL
-121 KKEAFSLSYPMP
+121 KKEAFSLCYPLP
-133 QGKLTIS
+133 KGKLTIS
-140 SFIGH
+140 SFLGH
-145 ALRQLSAYDGI
+145 ALRQLSVYDAI

-171 TPYACKMLF
+171 TPYACKLLF

-186 GDANQLTPIAVL
+186 GDSSQLTPIAVL

-211 TRNYLVVRMKDKTE
+211 SRNFLVVRMKDKTE
-225 YAMQTSLMTRLL
+225 YTMQTSLMTRLL
-237 SLPVG
+237 SLSTG
-242 FFKKYSPGEL
+242 FIKKFSPGEL

-267 EDMLSTILTLLFTVM
+267 EDMLSTILTLLFTVV
-282 MFLQFFTYGGPLL
+282 MFIQFFTYGGPLL

-318 VQDQANVYASKLTGL
+318 VQNQANAAASKLTGL
-333 IYNLAV
+333 IYNLAA
-339 GAQKIRTNG
+339 GGQKIRTNG
-348 AEIRAFR
+348 AEVRAFH

-408 AYCSVLTIATE
+408 AYCSVLAIATE
-419 AIQNFQRI
+419 AIQQFQRI
-427 TKVMA
+427 TKVLA

-440 CRPILEEQPETDEG
+440 CTPLLEAESEMEEG
-454 SIFLKDVSGNIDI
+454 SVFLKDISGTIDI

-474 DEDMPY
+474 NEDMPY
-480 LFNNLNLRIHAGDYV
+480 LFNNLNLRINPGDYV
-495 AFVGPSGC
+495 ALVGPSGC

-514 FEQAEAGSI
+514 FEKAENGSI

-531 DINKPSLRRYCIS
+531 DINKPSLRRYCLS

-564 NGNYTDEEVWEAAK
+564 NSWLSDDVVWEAARM
-578 NAALIKDIEAMPRG
+578 AALDKDIEAMPRG
-592 LDTPI
+592 MDTPI
-597 SADGQGVSGGQRQRI
+597 TADGQGVSGGQRQRI
-612 LIARA
+612 LMARA
-617 LIRKPKIVF
+617 LIRKPRIVF

-640 IITENLAKMHCTR
+640 TISENLAKMNCTR
-653 ITIAHRMSTIREC
+653 ITIAHRMSTIRQC
-666 NRIIVLNDGRVEE
+666 NRIIVLADGKVAE
-679 DGSFD
+679 DGSYD
-684 ELLAK
+684 ELMAN
-689 GGLFS
+689 GGYFS

>member
-1 MDNLFFEQLVQ
+1 MNNLFFEQLVQ

-18 KAMNQAADILRGMI
+18 KAMNQAADLFRGMI
-32 DRRVWRKL
+32 DRKVWKKL

-49 LDELEELFYRQQI
+49 LDQLEEAFYRQQI
-62 FFRQIQMEGNW
+62 FFRQIRLEGKW
-73 WTRCSGRLLAFTA
+73 WRRCSGKLLAFSA
-86 DDDTPVLLS
+86 DDDTPVLLA
-95 PGFADYTFVDPRTGR
+95 PGFADYTFVDPRTGQRCNAR
-110 RCSARKHMDRL
+110 RHMERL
-121 KKEAFSLSYPMP
+121 KKEAFALSYPLP
-133 QGKLTIS
+133 QGELTIRS
-140 SFIGH
+140 LIGH
-145 ALRQLSAYDGI
+145 ALRQLSVYDGV

-171 TPYACKMLF
+171 TPYACKLLF

-186 GDANQLTPIAVL
+186 GDAAQIAPIAVL

-211 TRNYLVVRMKDKTE
+211 TRNYLVVRMKDKME
-225 YAMQTSLMTRLL
+225 YAMQSSLMTRLL
-237 SLPVG
+237 SLPAA

-282 MFLQFFTYGGPLL
+282 LFLQFFTYGGPLL
-295 WTGILVMA
+295 WTGIVVMA

-318 VQDQANVYASKLTGL
+318 VQDQANAHASKLTGL

-408 AYCSVLTIATE
+408 AYCSVLAIATE

-427 TKVMA
+427 TKTLA

-440 CRPILEEQPETDEG
+440 CRPILEARPETDEG

-480 LFNNLNLRIHAGDYV
+480 IFNNLNLRINAGDYV
-495 AFVGPSGC
+495 ALVGPSGC

-514 FEQAEAGSI
+514 FEQAESGSI
-523 FYDEHNLD
+523 FFDEHNLD

-564 NGNYTDEEVWEAAK
+564 NGSYSDEDVWEAAK
-578 NAALIKDIEAMPRG
+578 NAALDKDIEAMPRG

-617 LIRKPKIVF
+617 LIRKPKIFF

-640 IITENLAKMHCTR
+640 IITENLARMRCTR

-666 NRIIVLNDGRVEE
+666 NRIIVLGDGKVAE
-679 DGSFD
+679 DGSYD

-699 QTV
+699 QTA

>member
-1 MDNLFFEQLVQ
+1 MNNLFFEQLVQ

-18 KAMNQAADILRGMI
+18 KAMNLAADLFRGMI
-32 DRRVWRKL
+32 DRKVWKKL
-40 TLKREIPED
+40 TLKREIPES
-49 LDELEELFYRQQI
+49 LDQLEEAFYRQQI
-62 FFRQIQMEGNW
+62 FFRQVQLEGKW
-73 WTRCSGRLLAFTA
+73 WTRCSGKLLAFSA
-86 DDDTPVLLS
+86 DDDTPVLLT
-95 PGFADYTFVDPRTGR
+95 PGFADYTFIDPKTGQ
-110 RCSARKHMDRL
+110 RCNARKHTDRL
-121 KKEAFSLSYPMP
+121 KKEAFALSYPLP
-133 QGKLTIS
+133 QGELTITS
-140 SFIGH
+140 LIRH
-145 ALRQLSAYDGI
+145 ALRQLSVYDGV

-186 GDANQLTPIAVL
+186 GDASQLTPIAVL

-225 YAMQTSLMTRLL
+225 FAMQSSLMTRLL
-237 SLPVG
+237 SLPVS

-267 EDMLSTILTLLFTVM
+267 EDMLSTILTLLFTVV

-295 WTGILVMA
+295 WTGLLVMV
-303 LYMLTIYVQYSCRKK
+303 LYMLTIYLQYSCRKK

-333 IYNLAV
+333 IYNLAA

-370 YPALFNYSNSISYNF
+370 YPALFNYSASISYNF
-385 RMVPLIVTMLAA
+385 RLVPLIVTMLAA

-408 AYCSVLTIATE
+408 AYCSVLAIATE
-419 AIQNFQRI
+419 AIQQFQRI
-427 TKVMA
+427 TKVLA

-440 CRPILEEQPETDEG
+440 CSPILEAQPETDEG
-454 SIFLKDVSGNIDI
+454 AIFLKDVSGNIDI

-480 LFNNLNLRIHAGDYV
+480 LFNNLNLHINAGDYV

-514 FEQAEAGSI
+514 FEHAESGSI
-523 FYDEHNLD
+523 FFDEHNLD

-578 NAALIKDIEAMPRG
+578 NAALDKDIESMPRG

-617 LIRKPKIVF
+617 LIRKPKVFF

-640 IITENLAKMHCTR
+640 IITENLARMHCTR

-666 NRIIVLNDGRVEE
+666 NRIVVLDGGKVAE
-679 DGSFD
+679 DGSYE

-694 EIIKR
+694 DIIKR

>member
-1 MDNLFFEQLVQ
+1 MNNLFFEQLVQ

-18 KAMNQAADILRGMI
+18 KAMNQAADLFRGMI
-32 DRRVWRKL
+32 DRKVWKKL
-40 TLKREIPED
+40 TLKREIPEN
-49 LDELEELFYRQQI
+49 LDELEEAFYRQQI
-62 FFRQIQMEGNW
+62 FFRQIQLEGKW
-73 WTRCSGRLLAFTA
+73 WTRSSGKLLAFSA
-86 DDDTPVLLS
+86 DDDTPVLLA
-95 PGFADYTFVDPRTGR
+95 PGFADYTFVDPKTGR
-110 RCSARKHMDRL
+110 RCNARKNMDRL
-121 KKEAFSLSYPMP
+121 KKEAFSLSYPLP
-133 QGKLTIS
+133 QGELTIRS
-140 SFIGH
+140 LIGH
-145 ALRQLSAYDGI
+145 ALRQLSVYDGI

-171 TPYACKMLF
+171 TPYACKLLF

-186 GDANQLTPIAVL
+186 GDASQLTPIAVL

-211 TRNYLVVRMKDKTE
+211 TRNYLVVRMKDKME
-225 YAMQTSLMTRLL
+225 YAMQSSLMTRLL

-282 MFLQFFTYGGPLL
+282 LFLQFFTYGGPLL

-318 VQDQANVYASKLTGL
+318 VQDQANVCASKLTGL

-440 CRPILEEQPETDEG
+440 CRPILEAQPETDEG
-454 SIFLKDVSGNIDI
+454 AIFLKDVSGNIDI

-480 LFNNLNLRIHAGDYV
+480 LFNNLNLHINAGDYV

-514 FEQAEAGSI
+514 FEKAETGSI

-564 NGNYTDEEVWEAAK
+564 NGSYTDEDVWEAAK
-578 NAALIKDIEAMPRG
+578 NAALDKDIEAMPRG

-617 LIRKPKIVF
+617 LIRKPKIFF

-640 IITENLAKMHCTR
+640 IITENLARMRCTR

-666 NRIIVLNDGRVEE
+666 NRIIVLGDGKVAE
-679 DGSFD
+679 DGSYE

-689 GGLFS
+689 GGLFTD
-694 EIIKR
+694 IIKR

>member
-1 MDNLFFEQLVQ
+1 
-12 RIEGDR
+12 
-18 KAMNQAADILRGMI
+18 
-32 DRRVWRKL
+32 
-40 TLKREIPED
+40 
-49 LDELEELFYRQQI
+49 
-62 FFRQIQMEGNW
+62 
-73 WTRCSGRLLAFTA
+73 
-86 DDDTPVLLS
+86 
-95 PGFADYTFVDPRTGR
+95 
-110 RCSARKHMDRL
+110 
-121 KKEAFSLSYPMP
+121 MP
-133 QGKLTIS
+133 QGELTIS
-140 SFIGH
+140 SLIGH
-145 ALRQLSAYDGI
+145 ALRQLSAYDGV

-171 TPYACKMLF
+171 TPYACKLLF

-186 GDANQLTPIAVL
+186 GDTSQVTPIAVL

-211 TRNYLVVRMKDKTE
+211 TRNYLVVRMKDKME
-225 YAMQTSLMTRLL
+225 YTMQSSLMTRLL

-267 EDMLSTILTLLFTVM
+267 EDMLSTILTLIFTVM
-282 MFLQFFTYGGPLL
+282 LFLQFFTYGGPLL
-295 WTGILVMA
+295 WTGILVMV
-303 LYMLTIYVQYSCRKK
+303 LYMVTIYVQYSCRKK
-318 VQDQANVYASKLTGL
+318 VQDQANVYASKLTGV
-333 IYNLAV
+333 IFNLAV

-355 HWAEAYEPSDPDGSR
+355 HWAQAYEPSDPDGSR

-408 AYCSVLTIATE
+408 AYCSVLAIATE
-419 AIQNFQRI
+419 AIQQFQRI
-427 TKVMA
+427 TKVLA

-440 CRPILEEQPETDEG
+440 CRPILEAQSETDEG
-454 SIFLKDVSGNIDI
+454 SVFLKDVSGNIDI
-467 RGLKFRY
+467 RGLNFRY
-474 DEDMPY
+474 DPEMPY
-480 LFNNLNLRIHAGDYV
+480 IFRNLNLRIHAGDYV
-495 AFVGPSGC
+495 ALVGPSGC

-514 FEQAEAGSI
+514 FEKAEAGSI
-523 FYDEHNLD
+523 FFDDHNLD

-564 NGNYTDEEVWEAAK
+564 NGHYTDEEVWEAAK
-578 NAALIKDIEAMPRG
+578 NAALDKDIQAMPLG
-592 LDTPI
+592 MDTPI

-617 LIRKPKIVF
+617 LIRKPKIFF

-640 IITENLAKMHCTR
+640 IITDNLARMKCTR

-666 NRIIVLNDGRVEE
+666 NRIIVLDGGKVAE
-679 DGSFD
+679 DGSYD

-694 EIIKR
+694 DIIKR